1 MAVRVPL
8 GGRSLGHSIWSRPEQ
23 CDGEHPLPMVA
34 DRLANIVRR
43 VLTDAFPED
52 AKTHSHPTG
61 SAVNAGG
68 EWVGDQIVS

>member
-1 MAVRVPL
+1 
-8 GGRSLGHSIWSRPEQ
+8 
-23 CDGEHPLPMVA
+23 MVA

-43 VLTDAFPED
+43 VLTDAFPEE